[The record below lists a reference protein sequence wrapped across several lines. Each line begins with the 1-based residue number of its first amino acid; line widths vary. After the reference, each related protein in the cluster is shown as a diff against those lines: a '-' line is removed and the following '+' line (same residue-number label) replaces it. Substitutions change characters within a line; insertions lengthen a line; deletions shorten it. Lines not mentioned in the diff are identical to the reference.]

1 MWNRKVFIRIVEV
14 LLCVACV
21 VALRVT
27 DDESKRV
34 FHYLRNRSL
43 QWSLLNN
50 VTWGVI
56 GQAFATVTCGGYL
69 IITIGLLIAAATG
82 ELRGRK
88 TECFFLGLGVIFF
101 GIVGGLSLASLDSVP
116 QDLIDNAAVLG
127 TLCLLTALVFIAD
140 LLMSSHQ
147 GKKKHDATQTFGSK
161 ETGSVS
167 KRITIQ
173 REYVNKFDSKSV
185 KKLESSDEVL
195 KFSVKPMTMMTVE
208 KETKIVKSNGS
219 MENLN
224 DSRDSKGQVTNG
236 FKKSEGSRLHDNLEG
251 IDYIDRPTT
260 DRNFNREEQRRH
272 SLRLSEVPVEDQN
285 KKFQNA
291 EKQTLDYPQNV
302 DNYRRHLRD
311 SEEPFE
317 IEKQRMRK
325 ENDIFRTQDI
335 YQRPVDELDTP
346 RFPATLEKRE
356 PIFAK
361 IVNPGVKIMRV
372 DRDVEETIENYRFSD
387 SSQYDNVPTR
397 MFSSSNGFGKK
408 NRDAVFSVPRPS
420 RLYKHQEKTKDEIE
434 MLEEYFNAYRTAS
447 IGTQTGNRLP
457 SSPNDPGYVRHTA
470 SNWPQNLRIKTPG
483 GSPERDRV

>member
-1 MWNRKVFIRIVEV
+1 MWNRKVFIRIIEV
-14 LLCVACV
+14 LLCVSCV

-27 DDESKRV
+27 DDETKRV

-50 VTWGVI
+50 VTWGAF
-56 GQAFATVTCGGYL
+56 GQAFATTTCGGYL
-69 IITIGLLIAAATG
+69 IITIGLLIAAASG

-88 TECFFLGLGVIFF
+88 TECFLLGLGVIFF
-101 GIVGGLSLASLDSVP
+101 GIVGGLCLASLDSVP

-127 TLCLLTALVFIAD
+127 TLCLLTALVFIVD

-147 GKKKHDATQTFGSK
+147 GKKHDATQTFGSK
-161 ETGSVS
+161 E
-167 KRITIQ
+167 
-173 REYVNKFDSKSV
+173 N
-185 KKLESSDEVL
+185 
-195 KFSVKPMTMMTVE
+195 VKPMTTLVVE

-219 MENLN
+219 AEKA
-224 DSRDSKGQVTNG
+224 DDARDSKGQVING

-260 DRNFNREEQRRH
+260 DRNFTRDEQRRN
-272 SLRLSEVPVEDQN
+272 SLRSTEIPREDEN

-291 EKQTLDYPQNV
+291 EKQTRDYHPQNI
-302 DNYRRHLRD
+302 DNNYRRHLRD
-311 SEEPFE
+311 TEDTFD
-317 IEKQRMRK
+317 IGQRLRA
-325 ENDIFRTQDI
+325 QDI
-335 YQRPVDELDTP
+335 YQRPIDELDTP
-346 RFPATLEKRE
+346 RFPATLEKKE

-372 DRDVEETIENYRFSD
+372 DRDVEETIENYRLSN

-397 MFSSSNGFGKK
+397 IFSTSNGFTKK

-420 RLYKHQEKTKDEIE
+420 RLYKHQKETKDEIE
-434 MLEEYFNAYRTAS
+434 MLEEYFNNFRTAS
-447 IGTQTGNRLP
+447 IGTQTGSRLP

-470 SNWPQNLRIKTPG
+470 SNWPQNQRIKTPG
-483 GSPERDRV
+483 GSPERDRI

>member
-161 ETGSVS
+161 ET
-167 KRITIQ
+167 
-173 REYVNKFDSKSV
+173 
-185 KKLESSDEVL
+185 
-195 KFSVKPMTMMTVE
+195 VKPMTMMTVE